1 AAEFLASLDG
11 AKAVRGRCL
20 PYGEGITY
28 RPVIEV
34 IEQLPSVELDPLA
47 AGAIRSLLGTEARS
61 ASADEIGWAFRR
73 LLAGAAA
80 ERPLVVV
87 FDDIQ
92 RAGERFLHLVQHMAL
107 ARGAPPILLLCP
119 ARPDLLDGCPGWPV
133 ALRLEPLSAQEAEQ
147 LIDDRLAG
155 REVTPDLRHRI
166 LHAAGGN

>member
-73 LLAGAAA
+73 LLAGGPP
-80 ERPLVVV
+80 ERPLAVA
-87 FDDIQ
+87 FADIQ
-92 RAGERFLHLVQHMAL
+92 RGGARSLDLVEQMAL
-107 ARGAPPILLLCP
+107 LSSDTPILLLCL

-155 REVTPDLRHRI
+155 REVT
-166 LHAAGGN
+166 